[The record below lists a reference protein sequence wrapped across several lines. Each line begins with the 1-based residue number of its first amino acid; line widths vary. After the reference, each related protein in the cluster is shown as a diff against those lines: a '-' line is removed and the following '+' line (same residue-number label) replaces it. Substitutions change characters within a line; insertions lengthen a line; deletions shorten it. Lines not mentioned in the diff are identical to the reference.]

1 MLDAETLH
9 FQQYLLE
16 EEEDDAEEQLESLGL
31 AAGLLILHGIEESH
45 RLRTQHR
52 QERRHYLCR
61 SHLLPNPRA
70 NTPWQVL
77 YASAN
82 DRAFIT
88 TMGFDVRG
96 FRILLE
102 AGFEEKW
109 NSRAIPRPDVS
120 ASAEPLINRRSLDAA
135 GALGL
140 TLHYLSLT
148 MQNTSLMQIFALI
161 PTTVSRYLH
170 FALKILLQT
179 LRDMPDGRVQWLAG
193 EEFQENNALI
203 TMRHPL
209 LTGAFASMDGLN
221 LPVQTSDDAEVE
233 NATYNGWLSEHFVSC
248 VFVFAATGSS
258 STIYLDYIVILSFC
272 LTGVIIGCNL
282 NAPGSWHD
290 SRVARPLYEKLRA
303 QTPEGY
309 YVITD
314 TAFPKGTRAI
324 EGRIKSPMKSETR
337 LPLDKAEREYIMQF
351 DRQLLSFR
359 QTAVAFRGQVT

>member
-1 MLDAETLH
+1 MLDVETLLH

-31 AAGLLILHGIEESH
+31 AAGLLVLHGIEESRH
-45 RLRTQHR
+45 LRTQRRHD
-52 QERRHYLCR
+52 RRHYLCR
-61 SHLLPNPRA
+61 SHLLPNPRT

-96 FRILLE
+96 FQMLLE
-102 AGFEEKW
+102 AGFEGKW

-140 TLHYLSLT
+140 TLHYLSST

-170 FALKILLQT
+170 FALDILLET
-179 LRDMPDGRVQWLAG
+179 LRGMPDGRVQWLAG

-203 TMRHPL
+203 TVRHPL

-248 VFVFAATGSS
+248 VFAFAATGRNFM
-258 STIYLDYIVILSFC
+258 YLNYYTAILS
-272 LTGVIIGCNL
+272 
-282 NAPGSWHD
+282 S
-290 SRVARPLYEKLRA
+290 
-303 QTPEGY
+303 
-309 YVITD
+309 
-314 TAFPKGTRAI
+314 
-324 EGRIKSPMKSETR
+324 
-337 LPLDKAEREYIMQF
+337 
-351 DRQLLSFR
+351 
-359 QTAVAFRGQVT
+359 